1 MDGGMSNV
9 QKGNIILEKTFQYAL
24 LIIDLYKFLIEQ
36 KKEFV
41 MSKQLLRSGTSIG
54 ANAEEAQEAESK
66 ADFIHKFSIS
76 NKECREAYYW
86 LRLLDQSGYLE
97 GYQKKDEILGVTV
110 ELKRMITSIINSSKR

>member
-1 MDGGMSNV
+1 MSNV
-9 QKGNIILEKTFQYAL
+9 QKENVILEKTFRYAL

-76 NKECREAYYW
+76 NKECRETYYW
-86 LRLLDQSGYLE
+86 LRLLDQSSYLE
-97 GYQKKDEILGVTV
+97 GYQKRDEIFGTTIEV
-110 ELKRMITSIINSSKR
+110 KRMITSIINSSKR